1 LYQFLEI
8 LNSNRSLSRDGRGCS
23 TASVKSNIMAEDLKK
38 FGIVPNK
45 TLKTRL
51 PIFDNEIIMSYLMR
65 GILDGDG
72 CICYSYYPSIHKY
85 SHVMSFCGT
94 YELMND
100 INLYLHKVLNL
111 GLKSVYTYKDRHLSE
126 IKYRSLKEVIK
137 LGNWIYQYPMNI
149 CMYRKYIKFLSLKEY
164 FNIKY

>member
-1 LYQFLEI
+1 
-8 LNSNRSLSRDGRGCS
+8 
-23 TASVKSNIMAEDLKK
+23 
-38 FGIVPNK
+38 
-45 TLKTRL
+45 
-51 PIFDNEIIMSYLMR
+51 MR